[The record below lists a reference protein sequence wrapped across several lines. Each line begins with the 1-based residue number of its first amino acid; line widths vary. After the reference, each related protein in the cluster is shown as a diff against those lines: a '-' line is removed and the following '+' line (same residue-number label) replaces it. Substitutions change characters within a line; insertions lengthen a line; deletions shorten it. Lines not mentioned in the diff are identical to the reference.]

1 VVELEVGSLA
11 VVSDLVPGATLSSI
25 RTARGGL
32 TVPEVASILA
42 DVGDALAHLAA
53 RGVVH
58 GDVSPANV
66 IVDLLGEVVLVDLVG
81 DVRIETGT
89 PGFTAPERAAGGPA
103 STASDVWALAVMVR
117 DLAGGDEQVEHLTRD
132 ALDDDPGRRPTAR
145 ALAAR
150 AAELGRRSSVRLPDS
165 ADMATALLRESA
177 LREATTHAP
186 VRRERA
192 GGRRAGGRS
201 DRQGRTAQDG
211 RASGRG
217 IRARVRRHRPATG
230 NGDHRRVRGG
240 PARWGRGRVGLVMLV
255 LAALGAGGI
264 SVAVGEAEGRVPR
277 SGTGGN
283 GAAEEILADL
293 MARRDA
299 ALTASDPVALE
310 AVTAPG
316 SPARDADGALR
327 AALVTTELV
336 GLETRVSA
344 VVVREGAVA
353 AGEFTAEA
361 VLTQADWRA
370 VAGGELS
377 TYPSG
382 EACAVLRI
390 VRETDDWAIA
400 ESRPCAPGG

>member
-1 VVELEVGSLA
+1 MVRRLSSLLTAPHRHLARVVDVVELEVGSLA

-117 DLAGGDEQVEHLTRD
+117 DLAGGDEQVEHLT
-132 ALDDDPGRRPTAR
+132 
-145 ALAAR
+145 
-150 AAELGRRSSVRLPDS
+150 SVRLPDS